1 MEIQNNLNVQNPE
14 IQEAAFKRVFSSSL
28 NNATDI
34 QLVFASLQND
44 LAASNKELAREKING
59 IKENQ
64 AKSKE
69 ITEAVVSLRNA
80 MSGLKED
87 DTVKGEKI
95 QNFEKIIQ
103 TCNDL
108 GIKLPIGDA
117 ELSALKNLKAAKD
130 SAVERGVNVEV
141 AEINDIK
148 GIRNM
153 LRNSDI
159 NFNTKHY
166 PNYKTISTRDLFG
179 VNNIGWKAVSPDDVQ
194 ELMDNIMKGM
204 KLKVA
209 DLNLTITSLQNMQET
224 IGSDVQQ
231 EMLLIQDMMSK
242 VSSYTQGAASAI
254 NKSGDTLNAIL
265 R

>member
-34 QLVFASLQND
+34 QLVFASLQNE

-87 DTVKGEKI
+87 DTVSAEKI
-95 QNFEKIIQ
+95 QNFEQIIK
-103 TCNDL
+103 TCNEL
-108 GIKLPIGDA
+108 GIKVPVSDA

-130 SAVERGVNVEV
+130 SAVRGGVEV
-141 AEINDIK
+141 AQINDIK

-159 NFNTKHY
+159 NFKTKHY
-166 PNYKTISTRDLFG
+166 PNYTNISTRDLFG
-179 VNNIGWKAVSPDDVQ
+179 VNNIGWKTVSTDDVQ

-204 KLKVA
+204 KIKVA
-209 DLNLTITSLQNMQET
+209 DINLTITSLQNMQET
-224 IGSDVQQ
+224 IGSNVQQ

>member
-1 MEIQNNLNVQNPE
+1 MEIQNNLNIQNPE
-14 IQEAAFKRVFSSSL
+14 IQETTFKRTFSSSL

-34 QLVFASLQND
+34 QLVFASLQNE

-64 AKSKE
+64 ARSKE

-87 DTVKGEKI
+87 DTVTGEKI
-95 QNFEKIIQ
+95 QNFEQIIK

-108 GIKLPIGDA
+108 GIKVPIGDA

-130 SAVERGVNVEV
+130 SAVNGGVEV

-166 PNYKTISTRDLFG
+166 PNYTNISTRDLFG
-179 VNNIGWKAVSPDDVQ
+179 VNNIGWKTVSTDDVQ
-194 ELMDNIMKGM
+194 ELMDNIMKGL
-204 KLKVA
+204 KIKVA

-254 NKSGDTLNAIL
+254 NKSGDTLSAIL